1 MTIDLGVFIGI
12 VVPLASLCV
21 AYLAYRHNMKK
32 YQDECRKVASE
43 EGRSDGII
51 LTQLGYM
58 QSTLDDIKQEQRQAG
73 KQHAEL
79 VKEVSMMQRDLKTAF
94 SRIDDNRKG
103 IDEVKKDIR
112 AYHQN

>member
-1 MTIDLGVFIGI
+1 MTIEITVLISITTALLGAALGVAGYKRTSKRE
-12 VVPLASLCV
+12 AT
-21 AYLAYRHNMKK
+21 
-32 YQDECRKVASE
+32 E
-43 EGRSDGII
+43 EGKNDGVL
-51 LTQLGYM
+51 LTDMGYVKAGV
-58 QSTLDDIKQEQRQAG
+58 DDIKQEQRQAG

-94 SRIDDNRKG
+94 NRIDDNRKG